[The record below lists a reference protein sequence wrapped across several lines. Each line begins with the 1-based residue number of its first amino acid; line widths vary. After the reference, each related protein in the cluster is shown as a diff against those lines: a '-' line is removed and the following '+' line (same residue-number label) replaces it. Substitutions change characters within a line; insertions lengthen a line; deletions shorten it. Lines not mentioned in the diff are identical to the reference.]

1 MNISCP
7 LSQELSIK
15 LAEMAN
21 VSPGASSGSANTSG
35 LGVPLLARVYL
46 KLGTWQW
53 ALSQGLEEESI
64 AGIKIYGGFLIFA
77 DDCSLC

>member
-7 LSQELSIK
+7 LPQELSIE

-21 VSPGASSGSANTSG
+21 ISPGASSGSANTSG

-46 KLGTWQW
+46 KLGNWQW
-53 ALSQGLEEESI
+53 ALSPGLEEESI
-64 AGIKIYGGFLIFA
+64 PGIKIYGGFLIFA
-77 DDCSLC
+77 DDRTLY